1 MPRYNHH
8 LCSDSVGWKSYREI
22 VTQSSFDGAEH
33 VTKRFP
39 RMTTMNTSMQMVG
52 QIDWKETDTSQ
63 IITESSYD
71 GADYE

>member
-1 MPRYNHH
+1 
-8 LCSDSVGWKSYREI
+8 
-22 VTQSSFDGAEH
+22 
-33 VTKRFP
+33 
-39 RMTTMNTSMQMVG
+39 MNTSMQMVG